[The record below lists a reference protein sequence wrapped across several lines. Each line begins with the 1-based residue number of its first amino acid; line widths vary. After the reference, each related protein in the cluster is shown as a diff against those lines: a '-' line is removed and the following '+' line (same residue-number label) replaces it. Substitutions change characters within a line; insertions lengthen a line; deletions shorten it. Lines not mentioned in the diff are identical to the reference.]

1 MMPGRRKQEIRPAM
15 PATWAGRTEGGRDVC
30 LFMKDRA
37 GQGSDTV
44 GGAWPRGRRSG
55 APHFATA
62 NGRDSSWTKQIVAT
76 RNFATQ
82 RLWEPPLG
90 IWAGE
95 PGGHK
100 QRKVVWDRKKQR
112 GAANAGNQQP
122 QGDKS

>member
-1 MMPGRRKQEIRPAM
+1 M
-15 PATWAGRTEGGRDVC
+15 PATWAGGTQGGRDVC
-30 LFMKDRA
+30 QFMKDRA
-37 GQGSDTV
+37 GEGSDTV
-44 GGAWPRGRRSG
+44 GTRGRG
-55 APHFATA
+55 AGGQAGPAPRFATA

-100 QRKVVWDRKKQR
+100 QRKVVCERTKQR
-112 GAANAGNQQP
+112 CAANAGDRQP
-122 QGDKS
+122 RGDKRS